1 MTSERDLQLRSI
13 RQVIDLENLQSLDV
27 ERFQN
32 DTLRPV
38 LKFQNSIVLAQFKK
52 YLEKFKPQFNVYNQ
66 SVQKNYI
73 EDVMKRDSRIKNSL
87 IACVV
92 SMMTLEEY
100 EFYCGNKNELNKRI
114 VSMIIERLKD
124 QLVML
129 Y

>member
-1 MTSERDLQLRSI
+1 MQLRSI